1 MKFFHFIN
9 IRVMILSFVLG
20 LLAIYIVMPESK
32 TIIVYPTPDNVD
44 KIQYKDDADNCF
56 SLKQEEV
63 SCPMLG
69 NIQHIP
75 MQ

>member
-44 KIQYKDDADNCF
+44 KIQYKDDAANCF

-63 SCPMLG
+63 ACPMLG